1 MKKVSRLSFPEKRE
15 YFGIRKLKVG
25 IASVAIA
32 TALFWGAGLTSVSA
46 NQATSQ
52 AAVSEVINETS
63 LPDDG
68 SQALLEPEKTA
79 DANQNLE
86 ESNSSD
92 LSDDSQNQLTE
103 SESSAVE
110 ETVPESQP
118 QEVISQAQGV
128 QGAAEIDEIS
138 DVKAVTSAEN
148 SNQVNLLKSSQPD
161 NQVSNPPIAENT
173 LRVHFKTLPSDDLA
187 SLGLWTWEDVEHP
200 SESWPAINL
209 SNLKHDAYGYYI
221 DVKSVNGEM
230 TQEN

>member
-25 IASVAIA
+25 VASVAIA

-103 SESSAVE
+103 SES
-110 ETVPESQP
+110 
-118 QEVISQAQGV
+118 
-128 QGAAEIDEIS
+128 
-138 DVKAVTSAEN
+138 
-148 SNQVNLLKSSQPD
+148 
-161 NQVSNPPIAENT
+161 
-173 LRVHFKTLPSDDLA
+173 
-187 SLGLWTWEDVEHP
+187 
-200 SESWPAINL
+200 
-209 SNLKHDAYGYYI
+209 
-221 DVKSVNGEM
+221 
-230 TQEN
+230 